1 MLELI
6 AMVAGIV
13 ICVLVPIEVGKIRRG
28 WVRPKFAGDRAK
40 FLAAY
45 RKQLRYLMWLGIV
58 FGVLGTGLALVE
70 TTPGES
76 IVKLVG
82 AVIWFAVA
90 VVSFTSL
97 RTLATVP
104 ETGPSGISGA

>member
-1 MLELI
+1 MGREAMLELI

-45 RKQLRYLMWLGIV
+45 RKQLARAIV
-58 FGVLGTGLALVE
+58 DGVLAYKRAVE
-70 TTPGES
+70 
-76 IVKLVG
+76 
-82 AVIWFAVA
+82 
-90 VVSFTSL
+90 VSGG
-97 RTLATVP
+97 RT
-104 ETGPSGISGA
+104 